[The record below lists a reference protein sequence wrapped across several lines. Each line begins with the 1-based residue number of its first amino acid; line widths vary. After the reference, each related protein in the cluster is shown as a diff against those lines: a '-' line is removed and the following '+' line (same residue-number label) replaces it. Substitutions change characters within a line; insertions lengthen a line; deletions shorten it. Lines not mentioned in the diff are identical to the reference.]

1 MKDVPQEE
9 VYQCILGLQPA
20 ADTTDVSRKTQE
32 VFDALVESAMRR
44 RLAQRRERCFLS
56 MTNGKFIGVV
66 ETCPTVVDRFE
77 AALEGK

>member
-1 MKDVPQEE
+1 
-9 VYQCILGLQPA
+9 
-20 ADTTDVSRKTQE
+20 
-32 VFDALVESAMRR
+32 
-44 RLAQRRERCFLS
+44 

>member
-1 MKDVPQEE
+1 V
-9 VYQCILGLQPA
+9 
-20 ADTTDVSRKTQE
+20 
-32 VFDALVESAMRR
+32 
-44 RLAQRRERCFLS
+44 FLS